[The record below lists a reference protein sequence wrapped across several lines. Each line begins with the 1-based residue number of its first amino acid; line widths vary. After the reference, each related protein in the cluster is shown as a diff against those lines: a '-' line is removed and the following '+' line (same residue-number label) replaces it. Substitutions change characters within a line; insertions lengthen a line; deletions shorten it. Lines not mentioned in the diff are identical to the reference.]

1 MSDRRGSAHWVSQ
14 GASVA
19 VGRSEVT
26 ASWPQAH
33 CSHNPS
39 SLGRSSVNVRI
50 LGVLFYF
57 VFVYDGKGCCEQH
70 AIILFELLCEIEIK
84 ESICFQ
90 ERKSA

>member
-1 MSDRRGSAHWVSQ
+1 MGSAHWVSQ

-26 ASWPQAH
+26 AGWPQAH

-39 SLGRSSVNVRI
+39 SLGWSWVNLRI

-57 VFVYDGKGCCEQH
+57 VFVYNGKSCCEQH
-70 AIILFELLCEIEIK
+70 VIMLFELLCEMGDGKDLIF
-84 ESICFQ
+84 CFQ